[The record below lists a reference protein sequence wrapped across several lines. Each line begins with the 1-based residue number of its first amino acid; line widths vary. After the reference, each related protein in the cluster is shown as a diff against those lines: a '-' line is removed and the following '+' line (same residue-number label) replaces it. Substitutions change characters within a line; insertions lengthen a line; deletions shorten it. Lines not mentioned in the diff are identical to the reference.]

1 MFGRK
6 KLRKRIEQL
15 ETQVRRLENMH
26 ATTIKPLSWETT
38 RDFHT
43 GLLWEDAYGRI
54 GYYGDRQLTGHE
66 LSRMPRHPQPVQV
79 DFRRITNVP
88 PLEVDTDRVSKVTF
102 EELARLVVDHKPIR
116 REEEV
121 KAKCISEYTEDST
134 TKITIHE

>member
-6 KLRKRIEQL
+6 RLLKRVKML
-15 ETQVRRLENMH
+15 EEQVRRLENMH

-43 GLLWEDAYGRI
+43 GLLWEDGYGRI
-54 GYYGDRQLTGHE
+54 GYYGDRQLTSLE
-66 LSRMPRHPQPVQV
+66 LTYLPRHPQPTQV

-88 PLEVDTDRVSKVTF
+88 PLEVNTDRVSKVTL

-134 TKITIHE
+134 TKITVTE

>member
-15 ETQVRRLENMH
+15 EAQVRRLENMH
-26 ATTIKPLSWETT
+26 ATTIKPLSWEAT
-38 RDFHT
+38 RNFHT
-43 GLLWEDAYGRI
+43 GLLWEDAYGRV

-79 DFRRITNVP
+79 DYKRITNVP
-88 PLEVDTDRVSKVTF
+88 PLEVDTDRISKVTL

>member
-1 MFGRK
+1 MPSK
-6 KLRKRIEQL
+6 KELLARIEQL
-15 ETQVRRLENMH
+15 EAQVRRLENMH

>member
-15 ETQVRRLENMH
+15 EAQVRRLENMH
-26 ATTIKPLSWETT
+26 ATTIKPPSWEIT
-38 RDFHT
+38 RDLHT
-43 GLLWEDAYGRI
+43 GLLWEDGYGRI

-66 LSRMPRHPQPVQV
+66 LSHMPRHPQPAQV

-88 PLEVDTDRVSKVTF
+88 PIEVNTDRVSKVTF

>member
-6 KLRKRIEQL
+6 KMRKRIEQL
-15 ETQVRRLENMH
+15 EAQVRRLENMH
-26 ATTIKPLSWETT
+26 AITIKPLSWETT

-43 GLLWEDAYGRI
+43 GLLWEDGYGRI
-54 GYYGDRQLTGHE
+54 GYYGDRQLTGDE
-66 LSRMPRHPQPVQV
+66 LFCKPRHPQPTQV
-79 DFRRITNVP
+79 DFHRITNVP

-121 KAKCISEYTEDST
+121 KAKCISEFTEDST
-134 TKITIHE
+134 NKITIHE

>member
-6 KLRKRIEQL
+6 KMRKRIEQL
-15 ETQVRRLENMH
+15 EAQVRRLENMH
-26 ATTIKPLSWETT
+26 ATISPRDYWEMPTFIHFG
-38 RDFHT
+38 RN
-43 GLLWEDAYGRI
+43 WEDKYKRV
-54 GYYGDRQLTGHE
+54 GYYHGRQLTGAEVE
-66 LSRMPRHPQPVQV
+66 LQPYHPQPKQI

-88 PLEVDTDRVSKVTF
+88 PLEADTDRVSGVTF